1 MNTSGAIG
9 RKLEVGIECRIE
21 DFRQGI
27 GTALMALARTL
38 CRLPSDAERYTFFIF
53 EDDLPVFRELVGD
66 RARLL
71 CFSKPAFS
79 PIKNALRWITP
90 LRTGWG
96 LYRASMKTVAHSDG
110 TAEANHLD
118 VIHFP
123 TQIAYRTEIPSI
135 YHPWDL
141 QHLHFPEFFTKAD
154 RISRERNYRAFCAQA
169 RFVSVLT
176 QWGKDDLIRHYGI
189 NEDKVAVIPWGSV
202 LSAYKPLDP
211 EESARHAQALSLPAQ
226 FVFYPAATWPHKNHE
241 LLIRALAHLNSHAR
255 PVSAI
260 CTGMKT
266 KEIEKLMQMAET
278 CGVSSLIRFLGFV
291 SPAEL
296 QCIYQSATAMV
307 YPSLFEGFGLPIL
320 EAFQSDL
327 PVLCSDAT
335 VLPEVAGGAALL
347 FNPRNPEGLSD
358 DIFKITSSPDLRR
371 ELVSRGRRRL
381 AALSMQDTAERFRK
395 LYWSAAG
402 RSF

>member
-1 MNTSGAIG
+1 M
-9 RKLEVGIECRIE
+9 V
-21 DFRQGI
+21 
-27 GTALMALARTL
+27 LAREL
-38 CRLPSDAERYTFFIF
+38 CQLPSDAERYTFFIF
-53 EDDLPVFRELVGD
+53 EDDFPVFRGLVGD

-71 CFSKPAFS
+71 CFRKPPPSRF
-79 PIKNALRWITP
+79 KNAMRWITP
-90 LRTGWG
+90 LRTGWR
-96 LYRASMKTVAHSDG
+96 LYQASVKTVAHSDG
-110 TAEANHLD
+110 TAEANRLD

-123 TQIAYRTEIPSI
+123 TQIGYRTEIPSI

-141 QHLHFPEFFTKAD
+141 QHVHFPEFFTKAD
-154 RISRERNYRAFCAQA
+154 RISRERNYRALCAQA

-176 QWGKDDLIRHYGI
+176 QWGKDDLVRHYGI
-189 NEDKVAVIPWGSV
+189 SEDKIVVIPWGSV
-202 LSAYKPLDP
+202 LSAYKPLKP
-211 EESARHAQALSLPAQ
+211 AESATLAQALSLPAQ

-241 LLIRALAHLNSHAR
+241 LLIRALAYLNGHSG
-255 PVSAI
+255 PVPAI

-335 VLPEVAGGAALL
+335 VLPEVAGDAALL
-347 FNPRNPEGLSD
+347 FNPTDPDELADG
-358 DIFKITSSPDLRR
+358 IFKITSSPDLRR

-381 AALSMQDTAERFRK
+381 ATLSMHDTAERFRK
-395 LYWSAAG
+395 LYWSASG
-402 RSF
+402 RSV